1 MEINALMPTLM
12 TIEEASAEGGTA
24 DGGGGGGSPDSLCHF
39 FLFTLRQEL
48 ISFAA
53 F

>member
-1 MEINALMPTLM
+1 MEINAVTQTVM
-12 TIEEASAEGGTA
+12 TVHEESAEGGTA
-24 DGGGGGGSPDSLCHF
+24 DGGGGSPGSLCHS

>member
-1 MEINALMPTLM
+1 MEINAVRPTVMP
-12 TIEEASAEGGTA
+12 IQEESAEGGTA
-24 DGGGGGGSPDSLCHF
+24 GGGGPGSLCHS

>member
-1 MEINALMPTLM
+1 MEINALRPTLM
-12 TIEEASAEGGTA
+12 MIQGESAEGGTA
-24 DGGGGGGSPDSLCHF
+24 DGGGGSPGSLCHS